1 MTASDNKKGGIKMAE
16 TQDKKKILVVEDE
29 KNIAMTLA
37 YNLMKAGYAYDL
49 AFDGED
55 GLKKALSGTFDL
67 ILLDLMLPKMD
78 GFEVCRRVREKL
90 ATPIII
96 ATARVEEVDKI
107 MGLDI
112 GADDYVTKPFS
123 MNELLARIKA
133 NIRRSSSEMVTSGKG
148 GEQDVITIR
157 GLVIDTG
164 KYQVTRDG
172 VAIELTK
179 KEYELLVFMAKNL
192 GAIYTREELL
202 AEVWGYDGFYGD
214 TSSVDVTVSRL
225 RAKLE
230 ADAGRPEY
238 LFTKR
243 GRGYFI
249 K

>member
-1 MTASDNKKGGIKMAE
+1 MPEAVKKRV
-16 TQDKKKILVVEDE
+16 LVVEDE

-55 GLKKALSGTFDL
+55 GLKKALTGGFDL

-90 ATPIII
+90 STPIII
-96 ATARVEEVDKI
+96 ATARVEEVDKV

-133 NIRRSSSEMVTSGKG
+133 NIRRSSNEMVG
-148 GEQDVITIR
+148 GEKETSDAVITIR
-157 GLVIDTG
+157 QLVIDTA
-164 KYQVTRDG
+164 KYEVKRDG
-172 VAIELTK
+172 VGIELTK
-179 KEYELLVFMAKNL
+179 KEYELLLFMAKNQ
-192 GAIYTREELL
+192 GTVYSREQLL
-202 AEVWGYDGFYGD
+202 SEVWGYDGFYGD

-230 ADAGRPEY
+230 ADAGKPEY

-243 GRGYFI
+243 GMGYCI

>member
-1 MTASDNKKGGIKMAE
+1 MAE
-16 TQDKKKILVVEDE
+16 SETKKRILVVEDE

-49 AFDGED
+49 AFDGEE
-55 GLKKALSGTFDL
+55 GLKKALTGNFDL

-123 MNELLARIKA
+123 FNELMARIKA
-133 NIRRSSSEMVTSGKG
+133 HIRRFSGGIVSGTGEQKSSEIV
-148 GEQDVITIR
+148 IR
-157 GLVIDTG
+157 GLVIDTAN
-164 KYQVTRDG
+164 YQVTRDG
-172 VAIELTK
+172 TPIELSKT
-179 KEYELLVFMAKNL
+179 EYQLLCFLAKNP
-192 GAIYTREELL
+192 GTVYTREQLL
-202 AEVWGYDGFYGD
+202 SDVWGYDGFFGD

-225 RAKLE
+225 RARLE
-230 ADAGRPEY
+230 ADAGKPEY

-243 GRGYFI
+243 GVGYYI
-249 K
+249 R

>member
-1 MTASDNKKGGIKMAE
+1 MPEAIQKKR
-16 TQDKKKILVVEDE
+16 ILIVEDE

-49 AFDGED
+49 AFDGEE
-55 GLKKALSGTFDL
+55 GLKKALTGTFDL

-78 GFEVCRRVREKL
+78 GFEVCRRVRVKL
-90 ATPIII
+90 STPIII

-123 MNELLARIKA
+123 MNELMARIKA
-133 NIRRSSSEMVTSGKG
+133 NIRRSSGDMVKP
-148 GEQDVITIR
+148 DVNPEASLITIR
-157 GLVIDTG
+157 KLTIDPE
-164 KYQVTRDG
+164 KFQVKRDG
-172 VAIELTK
+172 ELLELTK
-179 KEYELLVFMAKNL
+179 KEYELLLFMAKNP
-192 GAIYTREELL
+192 GTIYTREQLL

-214 TSSVDVTVSRL
+214 TSSVDVTISRL
-225 RAKLE
+225 RSKLE
-230 ADAGRPEY
+230 RDAGKPEY

-243 GRGYFI
+243 GMGYYI

>member
-1 MTASDNKKGGIKMAE
+1 MPE
-16 TQDKKKILVVEDE
+16 TTQKKKVLVVEDE

-55 GLKKALSGTFDL
+55 GLKKALTGTFDL

-133 NIRRSSSEMVTSGKG
+133 NIRRSSNEVVPAAAESG
-148 GEQDVITIR
+148 ESILTVR
-157 GLVIDTG
+157 GLVIDTV

-172 VAIELTK
+172 TPIELTK
-179 KEYELLVFMAKNL
+179 KEYELLTFMAKNL
-192 GAIYTREELL
+192 GTVYSREQLL
-202 AEVWGYDGFYGD
+202 SEVWGYDGFFGD

-230 ADAGRPEY
+230 ADAGKPEY

-243 GRGYFI
+243 GMGYYI

>member
-1 MTASDNKKGGIKMAE
+1 MPDNSTKKR
-16 TQDKKKILVVEDE
+16 ILVVEDE

-37 YNLMKAGYAYDL
+37 YNLMKADYAYDL

-55 GLKKALSGTFDL
+55 GLKKALTGNFDL

-78 GFEVCRRVREKL
+78 GFEVCKRVREKL
-90 ATPIII
+90 STPIII

-133 NIRRSSSEMVTSGKG
+133 NIRRSRSEVVSSSG
-148 GEQDVITIR
+148 EAEASVITIR
-157 GLVIDTG
+157 GLVIDCE
-164 KYQVTRDG
+164 KYLVTRDSTP
-172 VAIELTK
+172 IELTK
-179 KEYELLVFMAKNL
+179 KEYELLLFMAKNL
-192 GAIYTREELL
+192 GVVYSREQLL
-202 AEVWGYDGFYGD
+202 SEVWGYDGFFGD

-225 RAKLE
+225 RSKLE
-230 ADAGRPEY
+230 ADAGKPEY

-243 GRGYFI
+243 GMGYYI

>member
-1 MTASDNKKGGIKMAE
+1 MTE
-16 TQDKKKILVVEDE
+16 TSKKKRVLVVEDE

-55 GLKKALSGTFDL
+55 GLKKALSGNFDL

-78 GFEVCRRVREKL
+78 GFEVCRKVRERL
-90 ATPIII
+90 STPIII

-133 NIRRSSSEMVTSGKG
+133 NIRRSSNEVVPAAKDAELS
-148 GEQDVITIR
+148 VITIR
-157 GLVIDTG
+157 GLSIDTA
-164 KYQVTRDG
+164 KYEVTRDG
-172 VAIELTK
+172 EPIELTK
-179 KEYELLVFMAKNL
+179 KEYELLVFMAKNQ
-192 GAIYTREELL
+192 GNIYSREQLL
-202 AEVWGYDGFYGD
+202 SEVWGYDGFFGD

-225 RAKLE
+225 RSKLE
-230 ADAGRPEY
+230 VDAGRPEY

-243 GRGYFI
+243 GMGYYI

>member
-1 MTASDNKKGGIKMAE
+1 MSEAAKKRV
-16 TQDKKKILVVEDE
+16 LVVEDE

-55 GLKKALSGTFDL
+55 GLKKALSGNFDL

-133 NIRRSSSEMVTSGKG
+133 NIRRSSNELLAVEKDPSDS
-148 GEQDVITIR
+148 VITIR
-157 GLVIDTG
+157 SLVIDTT
-164 KYQVTRDG
+164 KYQVVRDG
-172 VAIELTK
+172 AVIELTK
-179 KEYELLVFMAKNL
+179 KEYELLVFMAKNQ
-192 GAIYTREELL
+192 GNVYSREQLL
-202 AEVWGYDGFYGD
+202 TEVWGYDGFYGD

-230 ADAGRPEY
+230 ADAGKPEY

-243 GRGYFI
+243 GMGYYI

>member
-1 MTASDNKKGGIKMAE
+1 MSEAAKKRV
-16 TQDKKKILVVEDE
+16 LVVEDE

-55 GLKKALSGTFDL
+55 GLKKALSGNFDL

-133 NIRRSSSEMVTSGKG
+133 NIRRSSNEMLAVEKEPS
-148 GEQDVITIR
+148 DSVITIR
-157 GLVIDTG
+157 GLVIDTT
-164 KYQVTRDG
+164 KYQVVRDG
-172 VAIELTK
+172 TVIELTK
-179 KEYELLVFMAKNL
+179 KEYELLVFMAKNQ
-192 GAIYTREELL
+192 GNVYSREQLL
-202 AEVWGYDGFYGD
+202 TEVWGYDGFYGD

-230 ADAGRPEY
+230 ADAGKPEY

-243 GRGYFI
+243 GMGYCI

>member
-1 MTASDNKKGGIKMAE
+1 MAE
-16 TQDKKKILVVEDE
+16 TTDKKKVLVVEDE

-55 GLKKALSGTFDL
+55 GLKKALSGNFDL

-78 GFEVCRRVREKL
+78 GFEVCRRVRERL

-123 MNELLARIKA
+123 INELLARIKA
-133 NIRRSSSEMVTSGKG
+133 NIRRSSRELISPQNDETNDGIV
-148 GEQDVITIR
+148 IR
-157 GLVIDTG
+157 GLSIDTIR
-164 KYQVTRDG
+164 YEVTRDG
-172 VAIELTK
+172 EPIELTK
-179 KEYELLVFMAKNL
+179 KEYELLVFMAKNQ
-192 GAIYTREELL
+192 GNVYSREQLL
-202 AEVWGYDGFYGD
+202 SEVWGYDGFYGD

-230 ADAGRPEY
+230 ADAGKPEY

-243 GRGYFI
+243 GMGYYI

>member
-1 MTASDNKKGGIKMAE
+1 MPENAAKKR
-16 TQDKKKILVVEDE
+16 ILIVEDE

-37 YNLMKAGYAYDL
+37 YNIMKAGYAYDM

-55 GLKKALSGTFDL
+55 GLKKALTGTFDL

-90 ATPIII
+90 AVPIII

-133 NIRRSSSEMVTSGKG
+133 NIRRSSNEVVTVPAEAPSAA
-148 GEQDVITIR
+148 IIIR
-157 GLVIDTG
+157 GLVIDTA

-172 VAIELTK
+172 TPIELTT
-179 KEYELLVFMAKNL
+179 KEYELLAFMAKNQ
-192 GAIYTREELL
+192 GTIYSREQLL
-202 AEVWGYDGFYGD
+202 TEVWGYDSFYGD

-225 RAKLE
+225 RSKLE
-230 ADAGRPEY
+230 RDAGKPEY

-243 GRGYFI
+243 GMGYYI

>member
-1 MTASDNKKGGIKMAE
+1 MPE
-16 TQDKKKILVVEDE
+16 QPKKKVLVVEDE
-29 KNIAMTLA
+29 KNIAVTLA
-37 YNLMKAGYAYDL
+37 YNLMKAGYAYDI
-49 AFDGED
+49 AYDGEE
-55 GLKKALSGTFDL
+55 GLKKALTGAFDL

-96 ATARVEEVDKI
+96 ATARVEEVDRI

-123 MNELLARIKA
+123 YGELMARIKA
-133 NIRRSSSEMVTSGKG
+133 NIRRWSSEVIAAPDPEESI
-148 GEQDVITIR
+148 ITIR
-157 GLVIDTG
+157 GLKIDTA
-164 KYQVTRDG
+164 KYRVTRDDE
-172 VAIELTK
+172 ALELTK
-179 KEYELLVFMAKNL
+179 KEYELLSFMAKNQ
-192 GAIYTREELL
+192 GTIYSREQLL
-202 AEVWGYDGFYGD
+202 EEVWGYDGFYGD

-230 ADAGRPEY
+230 PDAGKPEY

-243 GRGYFI
+243 GMGYYI